1 MIRKQVLKSTFIN
14 SCVIF
19 VIGIAIFAFGIS
31 ILFKGINIK
40 KNTEAVDAK
49 VMTIIVEEAEYDEF
63 GNKVDKDLYRY
74 ILISYEVDGVVYN
87 NRLPYF
93 DESLDIGSIVTV
105 YYFLD
110 DPSMIAGS
118 NKYLLQSILMIAIGF
133 ILFGF
138 KSIFFVKYY
147 KEEKRVEKLISLN
160 KTVDALIICV
170 EEYDKEIKNNVIP
183 KIIYCVYNDIEFKS
197 TYIWESANLSGL
209 VGHKI
214 KVYYENDDYKNY
226 YVDYTRVD

>member
-40 KNTEAVDAK
+40 KNTAAVDAK

-87 NRLPYF
+87 NKLPYF

-110 DPSMIAGS
+110 DPNMISGS

-147 KEEKRVEKLISLN
+147 KEEKRVEKLIGLN
-160 KTVDALIICV
+160 KTIDASIICV